1 MPVYADNPSN
11 RKLNRVGLEKGSV
24 PAPLSPRRQAG
35 GARAGKKN
43 APQGPQP
50 NPGGAP
56 KKVEDASGGIV
67 NAPKGKGHS
76 GVGATQKGNKKIM
89 KKIEKTG
96 EIPSNVN
103 LAYLKKREASLKSQ
117 AAKYKKGFYAAG
129 GIKGTSAGLYG
140 DWRTGLDPSDTHS
153 SQTSDNIEVKLN
165 RVKELI
171 ADLKKKEAANI
182 DLSNKNKEASRGP
195 PVALVLKYPSVKSM
209 RGQIGE
215 ETMSNEYNREQARKG
230 RPVSINMSV
239 KPAINTMKIAP
250 KGFHV
255 MPDGT
260 LMKDEVH
267 TLKQKGPASIK
278 MSVKPAINKV
288 KSVNEVIESNPTIK
302 RMRKDIKIT
311 KGKIKK
317 YEGENEPK
325 WVKKRKKYKTLLKEE
340 EEKLASMRKQLHP
353 NFGKY

>member
-50 NPGGAP
+50 KPAGAP

-67 NAPKGKGHS
+67 NFTKGKGHS
-76 GVGATQKGNKKIM
+76 GFAATQKGNKKIM

-117 AAKYKKGFYAAG
+117 AAKYKKGFYVAG
-129 GIKGTSAGLYG
+129 GIKGTSAGFYG
-140 DWRTGLDPSDTHS
+140 DWNSGRDISDTHS
-153 SQTSDNIEVKLN
+153 SQTSANIEVKLN
-165 RVKELI
+165 RVRELI
-171 ADLKKKEAANI
+171 TDLKKKESANI
-182 DLSNKNKEASRGP
+182 DLSNKNKAASRGP
-195 PVALVLKYPSVKSM
+195 PVALVLKYPSQV
-209 RGQIGE
+209 
-215 ETMSNEYNREQARKG
+215 
-230 RPVSINMSV
+230 NMSV

-260 LMKDEVH
+260 LMKNEVH

-302 RMRKDIKIT
+302 RIRKDIKIT

-317 YEGENEPK
+317 YEGETEPK
-325 WVKKRKKYKTLLKEE
+325 WVKRLKKYQTQLKDE
-340 EEKLASMRKQLHP
+340 EEKLASYRKQLHP
-353 NFGKY
+353 NFGK